1 MKISRKVS
9 EVYPEVRL
17 HGIDL
22 FLDGTFIETNAYPT
36 TIDYSQE
43 HLGIN
48 PEDIILDKLLQEIGV
63 RQLDLTFYPNSDKNL

>member
-1 MKISRKVS
+1 MKTSRKVS
-9 EVYPEVRL
+9 EAYPEVRL

-22 FLDGTFIETNAYPT
+22 FLDGTLIETNAYPT

-63 RQLDLTFYPNSDKNL
+63 RL